1 MGNQGTGT
9 GPQGARKP
17 WEQQL
22 NEAGARLE
30 EELRRVVRYVD
41 EEVVPEVRKNGSR
54 ALRIAAERMRKLAD
68 QMDERPAGPPPPEP
82 PKSEGTA

>member
-1 MGNQGTGT
+1 MDATKGT
-9 GPQGARKP
+9 RKP

-41 EEVVPEVRKNGSR
+41 EEVVPEVRRNGSK
-54 ALRIAAERMRKLAD
+54 ALRIAADRLRSLAEQMEERNAAA
-68 QMDERPAGPPPPEP
+68 PSPPPPPEP
-82 PKSEGTA
+82 PRS